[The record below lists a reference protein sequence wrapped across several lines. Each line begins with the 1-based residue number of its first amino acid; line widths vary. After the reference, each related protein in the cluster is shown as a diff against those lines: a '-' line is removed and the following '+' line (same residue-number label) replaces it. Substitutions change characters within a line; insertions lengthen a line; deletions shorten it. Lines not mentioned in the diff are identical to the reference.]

1 MPHNPGLRR
10 AIFVLLATLGASE
23 AAWSQAPT
31 TPTFTPTDAAIV
43 GLSAG
48 LYWAPN
54 ILGIHAGD
62 PECLPC
68 DRAELPIFD
77 RWSVGKVR
85 PLLSHLSTGV
95 VLGLAVGIWADLWRA
110 GPDGRVQVIAST
122 ESAALATG
130 ITVLMK
136 EAVGRK
142 RPVLYTDAATQVA
155 DLADQTRS
163 WPSGHTSAAFA
174 LATSFVLSK
183 SGGSAGVSA
192 RLAAL
197 GAAVAV
203 GALRVASARH
213 FPTDVVGGAAIG
225 IGSALLVHTIRF

>member
-1 MPHNPGLRR
+1 M
-10 AIFVLLATLGASE
+10 LLTTLGASE

-31 TPTFTPTDAAIV
+31 TPTFTLTDAAIV
-43 GLSAG
+43 GVSAG

-68 DRAELPIFD
+68 DPAELPIFD
-77 RWSVGKVR
+77 RWSVARVR
-85 PLLSHLSTGV
+85 PFWSHLSTGV
-95 VLGLAVGIWADLWRA
+95 VLGLAAGIWVDLWRA
-110 GPDGRVQVIAST
+110 GPEGRVQVIAST

-130 ITVLMK
+130 ITMLMK

-142 RPVLYTDAATQVA
+142 RPVLYTDAATQVT
-155 DLADQTRS
+155 DLADQSRS

-183 SGGSAGVSA
+183 SGSSASLPA
-192 RLAAL
+192 RMAAL

-213 FPTDVVGGAAIG
+213 FPTDVIGGAAVG
-225 IGSALLVHTIRF
+225 IGSALLVHSIRF

>member
-1 MPHNPGLRR
+1 M
-10 AIFVLLATLGASE
+10 LLATLGASE
-23 AAWSQAPT
+23 VASSQAPT
-31 TPTFTPTDAAIV
+31 TPMFTPTDAAII

-48 LYWAPN
+48 LYWAPS

-85 PLLSHLSTGV
+85 PFLSHLSTGV
-95 VLGLAVGIWADLWRA
+95 VLGLAAGIWADLWRA
-110 GPDGRVQVIAST
+110 GPEGRVQVLAST

-130 ITVLMK
+130 ITMLMK

-142 RPVLYTDAATQVA
+142 RPVLYTDAATQVT

-183 SGGSAGVSA
+183 SGSSASLPA
-192 RLAAL
+192 RAAAL

-213 FPTDVVGGAAIG
+213 FPTDVVGGAAVG
-225 IGSALLVHTIRF
+225 IGSALLVHKIRF